1 MAKYFDVHPDN
12 PQPRTIAQVADSI
25 RADAL
30 IAYPTDSCYALGC
43 RLGSRDGI
51 ERIRTIRHLD
61 DRHHF
66 TLVCQDFAQLGQFVR
81 VDNDVFRAIKAS
93 TPGSYTFILPAT
105 KEVPRMLQHPKKK
118 TVGVRIPDHVVT
130 QALLSELGEPLLS
143 STLLLPDEDEPMTQ
157 GWEIKD
163 RLDHVLDAVVDSGDC
178 GTEPTTVINFSEG
191 EAEIVRRGPGTSA
204 GSNDGVGGGAGGL
217 TAGRMARATM
227 TRTGRDRPVGPTRR
241 FTAEYASTQRGSP
254 PMTSVQ
260 GTAVDIPTED
270 GVADAYVAHAADG
283 GPRPGV
289 LLYQDAFGLR
299 PHLTSMA
306 DRIAEAGYTVLVPN
320 VFYRHGRSPVVELP
334 EFIDPE
340 ARPEI
345 WGRSGR

>member
-25 RADAL
+25 RSDAL

-51 ERIRTIRHLD
+51 ERIRTIRRLD

-81 VDNDVFRAIKAS
+81 VDKDVFRAIKAS

-105 KEVPRMLQHPKKK
+105 REVPRMLQHPKKK

-130 QALLSELGEPLLS
+130 QALLTELGEPLLS

-178 GTEPTTVINFSEG
+178 GTEPTTVIDFSDG
-191 EAEIVRRGPGTSA
+191 EAEIVRRGA
-204 GSNDGVGGGAGGL
+204 GD
-217 TAGRMARATM
+217 T
-227 TRTGRDRPVGPTRR
+227 TR
-241 FTAEYASTQRGSP
+241 FE
-254 PMTSVQ
+254 
-260 GTAVDIPTED
+260 
-270 GVADAYVAHAADG
+270 
-283 GPRPGV
+283 
-289 LLYQDAFGLR
+289 
-299 PHLTSMA
+299 
-306 DRIAEAGYTVLVPN
+306 
-320 VFYRHGRSPVVELP
+320 
-334 EFIDPE
+334 
-340 ARPEI
+340 
-345 WGRSGR
+345 